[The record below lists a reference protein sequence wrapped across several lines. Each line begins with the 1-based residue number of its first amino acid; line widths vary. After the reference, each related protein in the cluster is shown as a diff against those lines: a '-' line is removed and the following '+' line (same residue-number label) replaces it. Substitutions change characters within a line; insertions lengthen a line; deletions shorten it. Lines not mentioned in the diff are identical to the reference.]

1 MMTNSWNGGVEWWM
15 VLLMVSFL
23 TLVVVGVALLI
34 RSSSGGGQSGP
45 GRQTRESLE
54 ILDARFARGEIDKD
68 EYEERRRILKG
79 SG

>member
-23 TLVVVGVALLI
+23 TLIVVGVALLI
-34 RSSSGGGQSGP
+34 RSSSGGGQSEP
-45 GRQTRESLE
+45 GRQTREALD
-54 ILDARFARGEIDKD
+54 ILDARFARGEIDKE
-68 EYEERRRILKG
+68 EYEERRRVLKG